1 MIKMAMVKLQN
12 ELQARQ
18 MKTKMLLQ
26 VHDELVFEVPQDE
39 IEQARTLI
47 KDVMEN
53 IVHLSVPLVVEI
65 GTGKNWKEAH

>member
-1 MIKMAMVKLQN
+1 MAMIKIQS
-12 ELQARQ
+12 ELEARQ

-26 VHDELVFEVPQDE
+26 VHDELIFEVPDEE

-65 GTGKNWKEAH
+65 GYGKNWKEAH